1 MTGHELADKI
11 REFYTRYVVLGNV
24 HAEVAVTLWALH
36 TWVLEC
42 FEVTPRLAFI
52 SVERSSGKTRALEI
66 LEVISYEGNLMVSF
80 STSWLF
86 RSINAADG
94 ERVPTM
100 LFDEADNYFYG
111 KLNDTQR
118 EILAFLNV
126 GYKRGGKVGR
136 SDISSNNKVTPETYG
151 SFCPLAIGSI
161 HNLPDTLQS
170 RSVVIPMKRRRKSD
184 TIAPYRERL
193 TRAEALAIREA
204 CAEWAEAAIP
214 TLKLN
219 PFPELPEGID
229 DRPAELWETL
239 IGVAD
244 ALGGEW
250 PALSRAAAV
259 HFVTEAENKPLS
271 FGERLLTDI
280 HKVFGDRE
288 AITTQTLLSELHDLE
303 GSSWAEFGQSR
314 QPINARSL
322 ARILRD
328 YEVPTNNTI
337 RINGGEPTKGYRRD
351 YFTDA
356 WERYTPHLLPAEE
369 TPSNEISTPI
379 DPHSI

>member
-1 MTGHELADKI
+1 MTGHALADRI
-11 REFYTRYVVLGNV
+11 REFYTRYVVLGNA

-66 LEVISYEGNLMVSF
+66 LEVISYEGNLMVNF

-86 RSINAADG
+86 RTIDSKNG

-111 KLNDTQR
+111 KLDHTQR
-118 EILAFLNV
+118 EILSFLNV

-136 SDISSNNKVTPETYG
+136 TDKSDKGQMTPETYG

-184 TIAPYRERL
+184 RIAPYRERL
-193 TRAEALAIREA
+193 TRDEALAIREA
-204 CAEWAEAAIP
+204 CAEWAEATKP
-214 TLKLN
+214 KLLLN
-219 PFPELPEGID
+219 PYPELPEGID

-250 PALSRAAAV
+250 PSLARDAAV

-280 HKVFGDRE
+280 YKVFGDRE
-288 AITTQTLLSELHDLE
+288 AITTHTLLSELHDLE
-303 GSSWAEFGQSR
+303 GSSWAEFGQAR
-314 QPINARSL
+314 QPINARNL

-356 WERYTPHLLPAEE
+356 WERYAPHLLAADE
-369 TPSNEISTPI
+369 TPSNESTTPI